1 MWTHTLTL
9 ANPSQ
14 NTCIAIYL
22 RLIFTFV
29 SGSHR
34 PFLALTHANFSRFSL
49 FLPLSFPLIMFL
61 LFLTSLFYQL
71 LLFPYFLSASL
82 PTPFS
87 YFECCCVQQV
97 LSRYLFWAPYFSHTC
112 PTTTLCL
119 CLPRHSSS
127 TDGFHPAPSQ
137 SPTPLPLNYPTSS
150 QTPGVISSTSHP
162 FSRLFPPRFQSA
174 KTSLSS
180 SPIF

>member
-14 NTCIAIYL
+14 KTCIAIYL

-97 LSRYLFWAPYFSHTC
+97 LSRYLFWAPYFFSY
-112 PTTTLCL
+112 
-119 CLPRHSSS
+119 LPPHHPLSLPSSS
-127 TDGFHPAPSQ
+127 VLLLYRWLPPCSLSIAHTPSIKLPYFLTNSRGHLIHL
-137 SPTPLPLNYPTSS
+137 SP
-150 QTPGVISSTSHP
+150 
-162 FSRLFPPRFQSA
+162 LFPPF
-174 KTSLSS
+174 
-180 SPIF
+180 SP